1 MKLGL
6 LLQPFTDVNLRLA
19 SQLGVTDIAYADIND
34 DDMNTTRRFPTFEE
48 LVRLRQRV
56 EGLGLNL
63 SLLETAFPMD
73 RIIVSKPGRDEQIEQ
88 FKRALDAMG
97 KAGIEILC
105 YDWMP
110 TELSVV
116 RTSYTKQI
124 RGGAYTSVFDL
135 PTFEEQTGKSERA
148 TTDEQMWDDLEYFLR
163 RCLPAAEE
171 AGVKLAMHPD
181 DPPLSP
187 LGGYARIMRSPEAF
201 ERLFSISSSECNGMT
216 FCTGCFGEM
225 GVDVPAT
232 IRRFGD
238 RILFAHFRDVELADD
253 GVSFHET
260 FQDDGRTDMVE
271 AMRAYGEIGFDGV
284 IRPDH
289 VPLLETESGVA
300 NGYTMLGRLYAV
312 GYMRGIA
319 ESAGIPLA

>member
-1 MKLGL
+1 MQFGL
-6 LLQPFTDVNLRLA
+6 VVHPFNDENLRLA
-19 SQLGVTDIAYADIND
+19 SQLGVTHIIYCEINEHD
-34 DDMNTTRRFPTFEE
+34 QNTQRRFPE
-48 LVRLRQRV
+48 LDELLQIRRRV
-56 EGLGLNL
+56 ESFGMRL

-73 RIIVSKPGRDEQIEQ
+73 KIINAKSGRDQQIEQ
-88 FKRALDAMG
+88 FKRALGNMG

-110 TELSVV
+110 VELSVI
-116 RTSYTKQI
+116 RTSYTKTL
-124 RGGAYTSVFDL
+124 RGGALTSGFDWKEFVRQAEAEL
-135 PTFEEQTGKSERA
+135 GP

-163 RCLPAAEE
+163 QCLPAAEA

-187 LGGYARIMRSPEAF
+187 LGGLARIMRSPDAF
-201 ERLFSISSSECNGMT
+201 ERLFSISSSPCNGMT
-216 FCTGCFGEM
+216 FCQGCFAEM
-225 GVDVPAT
+225 GVDVPAA
-232 IRRFGD
+232 IRQFGS
-238 RILFAHFRDVELADD
+238 RILFAHFRDVELAAD
-253 GVSFHET
+253 GLSFYET

-271 AMRAYGEIGFDGV
+271 AMRAYKEIGFDGV

-289 VPLLETESGVA
+289 VPKLETESGLA

-319 ESAGIPLA
+319 ETLAI